1 MTMNQPDEFERIVRG
16 IDPNSRPE
24 FTDPAP
30 YGPPVHTSYM
40 QPVKTGLTSRG
51 KAAIGVGTAVIACGT
66 LFGWQHYDAQESAA
80 QTKGQELAIKQQEL
94 RIQELREIN
103 KANTAAKNTEAAENS
118 ERNKLVEACV
128 DSNKKMV
135 GKLLGV
141 TYQSVRGD
149 CEDQY
154 PMTASS
160 TGMQAAAT
168 ATDTTTGSG
177 DGGINYGLLIGAS
190 VLGLSIVVFAKKGTK
205 SNPA

>member
-1 MTMNQPDEFERIVRG
+1 MTMNQPDEFERIVRR

-30 YGPPVHTSYM
+30 YGPSAHTTYT
-40 QPVKTGLTSRG
+40 QPAKTGLTTRG
-51 KAAIGVGTAVIACGT
+51 KAAIGVGIAVIAGGS
-66 LFGWQHYDAQESAA
+66 LLGWQNYDTQAETAQLRA
-80 QTKGQELAIKQQEL
+80 QELAIKQQQIEL
-94 RIQELREIN
+94 EKLKEIN
-103 KANTAAKNTEAAENS
+103 KANAAARKSEKAENG
-118 ERNKLVEACV
+118 ERNKLVAACV

-154 PMTASS
+154 PTTTSS
-160 TGMQAAAT
+160 TDMQAAAT
-168 ATDTTTGSG
+168 ATDTTTGGS
-177 DGGINYGLLIGAS
+177 DGGVNPFLLVGAGA
-190 VLGLSIVVFAKKGTK
+190 LGLGIVAFAKKGTK